1 MVKFVLVFSIFIL
14 LLRIFYILYG
24 HTDLSPEEAQYWLWS
39 KHLDISYYSK
49 PPLIAYMNAVS
60 TAIFGDTEL
69 GVRINAVILG
79 FFISILTYFFA
90 KEIFKNNYFSDNRD
104 LEKFAFF
111 SVVFVHG
118 TVGFN
123 LASILFLTDTPLLF
137 FYTLTLFFLW
147 KAINQEKLYLW
158 IFTGISAGLGFLA
171 KYSIVLIVPPA
182 LIFLLIFKRDIFKKV
197 GFYLSLLIA
206 TLFTIPVL
214 FWNYKHNW
222 VSFKHV
228 SNLEGS
234 NIDSITL
241 SKSVSY
247 LLTYLGGQILIIS
260 LFLFPFILYTVVNSF
275 KEKKKKEI
283 FYLTIFPIF
292 VFLVFFYIAI
302 KKKVYANWPAFAYIS
317 LFILTTFYIYKRK
330 LLKWFYPMFILS
342 ILVIV
347 LLFYT
352 PLIDKVGLTNLLPP
366 KRDPTKRLIGWETL
380 GRRASDL
387 INKFKLKNYFV
398 FSETYQ
404 VASEMA
410 FYIRPRS
417 KVFCINI
424 GRRMN
429 QFDLWED
436 INIYSNKNFYGV
448 YITKFPNIPNTV
460 LSSFNRLV
468 YKEKVPIYYRGKVVN
483 EYYIYIL
490 EDFKHFQNLKTE
502 RY

>member
-1 MVKFVLVFSIFIL
+1 MLKYVFIFSLFVLF
-14 LLRIFYILYG
+14 LRVFYILYG

-49 PPLIAYMNAVS
+49 PPLIAYMNALS
-60 TAIFGDTEL
+60 TAIFGDTEF

-79 FFISILTYFFA
+79 FLTSLLTYFFA
-90 KEIFKNNYFSDNRD
+90 KDIFKEGYFSNNKD
-104 LEKFAFF
+104 LEMFAFF
-111 SVVFVHG
+111 SVIFIHG

-147 KAINQEKLYLW
+147 KSINKGRLYYW
-158 IFTGISAGLGFLA
+158 ILTGISAGLGFLS
-171 KYSIVLIVPPA
+171 KYSVVLIVPPA
-182 LIFLLIFKRDIFKKV
+182 LIFLFLFKREIFKNI
-197 GFYLSLLIA
+197 GFYLSLFIG

-214 FWNYKHNW
+214 LWNYQHNW

-234 NIDSITL
+234 NIHSITL
-241 SKSVSY
+241 SKSINY

-260 LFLFPFILYTVVNSF
+260 LFLFPFVLYTIVKF
-275 KEKKKKEI
+275 IKDRKKKEV
-283 FYLTIFPIF
+283 FYLAIFPIF
-292 VFLVFFYIAI
+292 VFLIFLYIAL

-317 LFILTTFYIYKRK
+317 IFILTAFYIYKRK
-330 LLKWFYPMFILS
+330 LFKWFYPLFTLS
-342 ILVIV
+342 IFSLI

-352 PLIDKVGLTNLLPP
+352 PLIDKIGLTRLLPP
-366 KRDPTKRLIGWETL
+366 KRDPTKRLVGWEVV
-380 GRRASDL
+380 GKRASEL
-387 INKFKLKNYFV
+387 IKRFKLKNYFV

-404 VASEMA
+404 ISSEMA
-410 FYIRPRS
+410 FYIKPTP

-429 QFDLWED
+429 QFDLWEN
-436 INIYSNKNFYGV
+436 INIYSNKNYYGV
-448 YITKFPNIPNTV
+448 YITKFPNIPNKV
-460 LSSFNRLV
+460 LSSFDNLV
-468 YKEKVPIYYRGKVVN
+468 YKEKIPIYYRGKLVK

-490 EDFKHFQNLKTE
+490 KNFKYFQNLKTG